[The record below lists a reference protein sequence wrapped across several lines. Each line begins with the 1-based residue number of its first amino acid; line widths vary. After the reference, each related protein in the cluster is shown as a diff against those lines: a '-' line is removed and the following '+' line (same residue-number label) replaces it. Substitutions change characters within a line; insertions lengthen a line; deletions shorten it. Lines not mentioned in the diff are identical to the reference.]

1 MEELGAGQPLFPRRA
16 LAALYLPLVVE
27 QLLVTTVGM
36 ADTVMVATVGEKAV
50 SSIAL
55 VDSINNLIIMLLSAL
70 TTGGAIVVSQ
80 YIGRQDPENGRLA
93 ARQLVYASTALMIVL
108 AAVVVG
114 FRHGIL
120 RLIYGNLD
128 ETVMRG
134 AMTYFLLTA
143 LSFPFLAVYNS
154 CAALFR
160 SMGNSKVSMLASLLM
175 NVINIVGNAILIYIF
190 DWEVAGAATATLCSR
205 AIAALLML
213 RLIRSRA
220 NVIYLENLRFV
231 NLNFTMVRRI
241 LSVGVPSGIENSL
254 FQIGKLF
261 VSGLLASLGTAAIAA
276 NAILNSIWGVLI
288 VPASAANLAMISVV
302 GQCIG
307 ARECDQA
314 KRYTQLF
321 IGFSMLA
328 LAVTGLPTLLF
339 SRQLIGMF
347 NLSKTA
353 VDIAVPLYAL
363 MIGTNVLFWPLSFG
377 LPHALRATGD
387 VRYPMIVSMLSM
399 WIFRVGLCYV
409 FLLVFHMGLPGIWY
423 AMFTDWIVRIICF
436 VPRFA
441 SGKWRTKCLID

>member
-1 MEELGAGQPLFPRRA
+1 MEELRAGQPLFSRRA
-16 LAALYLPLVVE
+16 LATLYLPLVVE
-27 QLLVTTVGM
+27 QLLATTVGM

-55 VDSINNLIIMLLSAL
+55 VDSINNLVIMLLSAL

-80 YIGRQDPENGRLA
+80 YIGRQDPEHGRLA

-143 LSFPFLAVYNS
+143 FSFPFLAVYNS

-160 SMGNSKVSMLASLLM
+160 SMGNSKISMLASLLM

-205 AIAALLML
+205 AIASLLML
-213 RLIRSRA
+213 RFIRNRT
-220 NVIYLENLRFV
+220 NVIYLENLHRV
-231 NLNFTMVRRI
+231 DLNFAMVRRI
-241 LSVGVPSGIENSL
+241 LSVGIPSGIENSI

-261 VSGLLASLGTAAIAA
+261 VSGLLATLGTAAIAA

-307 ARECDQA
+307 ARQCDQA
-314 KRYTQLF
+314 KRYTQQF

-339 SRQLIGMF
+339 SRQLIGLF

-353 VDIAVPLYAL
+353 VDIAVPLYLL
-363 MIGTNVLFWPLSFG
+363 MIVTNILFWPLSFG

-409 FLLVFHMGLPGIWY
+409 FLLAFHMGLPGIWY
-423 AMFTDWIVRIICF
+423 AMFTDWVVRIICF

-441 SGKWRTKCLID
+441 GGKWRTKCLID